1 MLPFLETTSTSMVGC
16 PFLILPN
23 FAFLNTKDLNFSTRF
38 SIVVKSIVACFLL
51 FLTFVTKVN
60 IIKEKT
66 CLVYLS
72 SLSPWLPL
80 APFLDLWSEKP
91 SVFPLL
97 RIPINSSTDSDAF
110 VHLDGGFILQ
120 IPGNLAHGILFS
132 SLAVGVMDDLI
143 VNGGRIR
150 MESMVG

>member
-1 MLPFLETTSTSMVGC
+1 M
-16 PFLILPN
+16 
-23 FAFLNTKDLNFSTRF
+23 FSP
-38 SIVVKSIVACFLL
+38 
-51 FLTFVTKVN
+51 FLTFVPKVN

-72 SLSPWLPL
+72 SLAPL
-80 APFLDLWSEKP
+80 APFFDLWSEKP

-143 VNGGRIR
+143 VSGGRIR
-150 MESMVG
+150 MESVVG